1 MAKAS
6 ETLRHPVL
14 GELRWRPDDSHWAT
28 QVGPPAGGRV
38 DVIVDPG
45 DGDRHAF
52 LEPAAKLFA
61 WALKNERRV
70 LRAALRAELLE
81 LYNDTWRRE
90 GEPVLSAKGLAD
102 RLQWSLL
109 VVSAGDVVPVEFG
122 YEAGGLFGGHSVT
135 VEVDEDLR
143 FSDIDLRG

>member
-14 GELRWRPDDSHWAT
+14 GELRWLPDDSHWAT

-45 DGDRHAF
+45 DGGRHAF

-102 RLQWSLL
+102 RLKWSLL
-109 VVSAGDVVPVEFG
+109 VVSAGDVAPVEFG